1 VSGRTLGHGEPVP
14 GGASAM
20 TIEACQ
26 TVCQTLGYTLAGV
39 EYADEC
45 CMFSHSARLPF

>member
-1 VSGRTLGHGEPVP
+1 MAARTLGNAEAGA

-26 TVCQTLGYTLAGV
+26 TVCHSLGYTLAGV

-45 CMFSHSARLPF
+45 CMFSTSVW